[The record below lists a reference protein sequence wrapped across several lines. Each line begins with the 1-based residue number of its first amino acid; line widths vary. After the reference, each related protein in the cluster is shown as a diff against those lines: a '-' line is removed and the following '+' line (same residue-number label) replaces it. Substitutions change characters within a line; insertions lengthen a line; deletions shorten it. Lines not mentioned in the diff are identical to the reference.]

1 MLKDVIE
8 VKALEQNKLFVRF
21 QDGVSGEY
29 DVNLNIPL
37 LGVVAP
43 LADPAYFRKA
53 YVNHDTGTVCWPN
66 GADIDPDELYASITA
81 NHSERF
87 QSIPIR

>member
-1 MLKDVIE
+1 MLKDVVE
-8 VKALEQNKLFVRF
+8 VRALEQNRLFIRF

-29 DVNLNIPL
+29 DVTLNIPF
-37 LGVVAP
+37 LGVFAP

-53 YVNHDTGTVCWPN
+53 YVNHDIGTVCWPN

-81 NHSERF
+81 NKDGR
-87 QSIPIR
+87 IPATTI